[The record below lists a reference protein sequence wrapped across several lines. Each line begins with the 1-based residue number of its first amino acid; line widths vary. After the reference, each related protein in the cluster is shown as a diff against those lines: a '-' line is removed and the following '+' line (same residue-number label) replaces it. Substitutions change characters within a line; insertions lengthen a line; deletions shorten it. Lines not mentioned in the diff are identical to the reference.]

1 MTHGKTSDGK
11 PYVGNPHV
19 WFDGGKGASAAPRR
33 GSLHYAI
40 KLFLLVLGQSAAFV
54 AGADNLPFWGDA
66 EPATNRTSASSQ
78 TVALASEFESRI
90 CAGDEVALATFDSR
104 PVGAILMIR

>member
-1 MTHGKTSDGK
+1 MKRILTV
-11 PYVGNPHV
+11 PV
-19 WFDGGKGASAAPRR
+19 
-33 GSLHYAI
+33 
-40 KLFLLVLGQSAAFV
+40 LLAAFA

-104 PVGAILMIR
+104 PKGATFIIR